1 MVAQRSSISVSFEM
15 RVPFNSFGC
24 NARMCATGSSLVPV
38 TLEVGML
45 VLAEVVVAAACV
57 VIIVVLLVAPLGFV
71 FLFLV
76 GFPVA
81 SSVLVVFVMVVK
93 VELNRKKNPI

>member
-1 MVAQRSSISVSFEM
+1 MVARRSSISVSFEM

-24 NARMCATGSSLVPV
+24 NARMFATGSSLVPV
-38 TLEVGML
+38 TIEGM

-57 VIIVVLLVAPLGFV
+57 VVIVVSLVAPLGFV

-93 VELNRKKNPI
+93 VKFNRKKNPN